1 MTTAFPPPCDEAAT
15 PGEAATAGDRGSP
28 ARAAGPPPGDAKTGT
43 LVATVLGSSLAFI
56 VGAIINVALPA
67 IQAGFGA
74 DAAGAQWVV
83 NAYLLPLGALVL
95 IGGALGDHY
104 GRKRMFLAG
113 LVVFGAG
120 CAACALA
127 PGLGWLLAARVVQ
140 GLGAALLTP
149 NSLSIIAA
157 GFSGEA
163 RGKAVGTWA
172 AAGAMASAGAPLLGG
187 WIVDAAS
194 WRWAFVVVLPVAL
207 LAFVVGLRAI
217 AESRERR
224 EDAAPLD
231 WAGAALATAALAGL
245 VWAMIAAPVRGFGD
259 PVVVAAAVLGVLL
272 GFFFLRLE
280 RQKGDAAMMPLA
292 LFATSSFVG
301 ITALTFLLYA
311 ALGGLIVLLP
321 YMLITAFGFSAGL
334 AGAAMLPFPLVLGL
348 MSRFTGGLAPRI
360 GLRTVLTAG
369 PIAVAF
375 GFGLLSRMPAAP
387 MNYWADVLPGLL
399 MLALGMAIS
408 VAPLTT
414 AVMNS
419 VSDDHVG
426 VASGV
431 NNATA
436 RIAGLVAT
444 ALLGPVLIDAG
455 VDGASL
461 VSGFGVAALVGGG
474 LALASAAASWT
485 LIAPDLTDRSA
496 RR

>member
-1 MTTAFPPPCDEAAT
+1 MTTAFPPPCDEAST

-28 ARAAGPPPGDAKTGT
+28 ARAAGPPPGDADTGT

-56 VGAIINVALPA
+56 VGAIINVALPS
-67 IQAGFGA
+67 IQADFGA
-74 DAAGAQWVV
+74 GAGGAQWIV

-95 IGGALGDHY
+95 LGGALGDHY

-113 LVVFGAG
+113 LAVFSAG
-120 CAACALA
+120 CVACALA
-127 PGLGWLLAARVVQ
+127 PGLAWLLAARVVQ

-172 AAGAMASAGAPLLGG
+172 AAGAMAGAGAPLLGG

-217 AESRERR
+217 AESREHR
-224 EDAAPLD
+224 DAAAPLD
-231 WAGAALATAALAGL
+231 WAGAALATAALAAL
-245 VWAMIAAPVRGFGD
+245 VWAMIAAPTRGFAD
-259 PVVVAAAVLGVLL
+259 PAVIAVAVLGVLL
-272 GFFFLRLE
+272 AATFLHLE
-280 RQKGDAAMMPLA
+280 RRKGSDAMMPLV
-292 LFATSSFVG
+292 LFATSNFVG
-301 ITALTFLLYA
+301 ISLLTFWLYA

-321 YMLITAFGFSAGL
+321 YMLITAFGFSASL
-334 AGAAMLPFPLVLGL
+334 AGAAILPFPLVLGVL
-348 MSRFTGGLAPRI
+348 SRLTGGLATRI
-360 GLRTVLTAG
+360 GLRVALTAG
-369 PIAVAF
+369 PVAVAA
-375 GFGLLSRMPAAP
+375 GFGLLSRVPAAQ
-387 MNYWADVLPGLL
+387 MSYWTDILPGLL
-399 MLALGMAIS
+399 VMALGMAMS

-455 VDGASL
+455 PDGATL
-461 VSGFGVAALVGGG
+461 VAGFGVAALVGAG

-485 LIAPDLTDRSA
+485 LIAPQQAGRDAGD
-496 RR
+496 